1 MPRSA
6 SATPSGS
13 PLGGQVQHKSG
24 GGGIAAQCRGV
35 LLRRYPAPVEQND
48 AVAVGVQSGGRASC
62 RDDCASRADFPDEA
76 VQSGALG
83 GVQSFCGVIQ
93 QEEFRFSQ
101 QCLCQRDASAD
112 DIRQGA
118 YAFILHVRDGGLPA
132 HGGYLPDR
140 VLSPQAFCPC
150 DKVQV
155 LPDGHIGGRLHALR
169 QISDLF
175 FCLAW
180 LSDDVISADLH
191 GAPVR
196 SYASCHHFQQ
206 GCFACSGRSYECA
219 EVACFGAVPYAEC
232 DVPEDLLSR
241 AASAEILNFDQ
252 GVLSPSASS
261 VFGASSMLYGF
272 CSLSYRSAVCGT

>member
-1 MPRSA
+1 MTV
-6 SATPSGS
+6 ATPGLLLR
-13 PLGGQVQHKSG
+13 PDCLLHAGDAAQCLRDAFRVALGGQVQHKSG

-155 LPDGHIGGRLHALR
+155 LPDGHIGGGFMPCGKYPICFFASRGCLTMSYPPICTVPPSGLMLLPSFPAGLFCLLR
-169 QISDLF
+169 QIL
-175 FCLAW
+175 
-180 LSDDVISADLH
+180 
-191 GAPVR
+191 
-196 SYASCHHFQQ
+196 
-206 GCFACSGRSYECA
+206 
-219 EVACFGAVPYAEC
+219 
-232 DVPEDLLSR
+232 
-241 AASAEILNFDQ
+241 
-252 GVLSPSASS
+252 
-261 VFGASSMLYGF
+261 
-272 CSLSYRSAVCGT
+272 